1 VTVSDLLTVRQL
13 QDLLQLDRT
22 TIYRMLKDGRLQ
34 GIKVGGRWRFER
46 SAIEAW
52 LRASDQSFAGP
63 DESQDAGTGAVLPL
77 HCIQI
82 IQDVFAEIIGVGA
95 VTTSLNGE
103 PLTEIS
109 NPQPFCR
116 EILAN
121 ESGRQACVRSWRE
134 LARSQGR
141 PGMFFRCHAGLEYGC
156 AHIRVRER
164 DTNLIVAGQYY
175 SEPPDEEEQ
184 ARRVGRVESEL
195 KLAPGRL
202 GALAET
208 IPVLEPR
215 VREKIGFWLERVAS
229 SFCQIGQERLDLIS
243 RLRQIAEMTA
253 IE

>member
-1 VTVSDLLTVRQL
+1 MSELLTIRQL

-52 LRASDQSFAGP
+52 LRASDQSFALT
-63 DESQDAGTGAVLPL
+63 DEASQGGKGAALPL

-95 VTTSLNGE
+95 VTTGMDGE

-116 EILAN
+116 EILAS
-121 ESGRQACVRSWRE
+121 ERGRQACIQSWRE
-134 LARSQGR
+134 LARDTGR
-141 PGMFFRCHAGLEYGC
+141 SDTIYQCHAGLNYGC
-156 AHIRVRER
+156 AHIRVHER
-164 DTNLIVAGQYY
+164 DTNLIIAGQYY
-175 SEPPDEEEQ
+175 SEPPDREEQ
-184 ARRVGRVESEL
+184 RHQLERVGREL
-195 KLAPGRL
+195 GFPAGRL
-202 GALAET
+202 VSLAGT

-229 SFCQIGQERLDLIS
+229 SFCQIGQERLDLIN